1 MRYLLMILGI
11 FGTDYGLKEY
21 TNSYRLQGEETLLRG
36 KVFLRNYHNPG
47 AALGFLKEYPK
58 LNKSLSVF
66 VLCGV
71 IWEFLRTLPRRG
83 YAVRKTGLALIT
95 GGGLNNCMERLKKG
109 YVTDYIGFNVDN
121 KKVRDI
127 TFNISRLLFVTS
139 FPIPSPGITAIFIKI
154 PPSDRAL
161 CRGGYQ
167 PPAVFQTPVL

>member
-127 TFNISRLLFVTS
+127 TFNISDFS
-139 FPIPSPGITAIFIKI
+139 IFTGMFLY
-154 PPSDRAL
+154 AL
-161 CRGGYQ
+161 SSLAYVLGGGLREKKMRQ
-167 PPAVFQTPVL
+167 EP